1 MKNDKVKKWL
11 YLILI
16 FGGFFI
22 LRNFVPSGLDQ
33 AGWDGFLVLFV
44 AVLLWL
50 TEAVPMAV
58 TAVFVLFFGAWVGF
72 EKEANILANFAST
85 GPFFL
90 LAAMVIGQI
99 FTKVG
104 LGRRISLYVLPMFGN
119 KAKAVLLA
127 VMMGTCVVSMFL
139 ADIPTA
145 LVFFGLC
152 APILE
157 QNGCEPG
164 KSKFGKAIMLGIPV
178 GAAIGGIGTPAGSG
192 MNAVTMSLLKN
203 ICGVEISFG
212 QWSLVGVPV
221 ALVSIVLAWLILCW
235 LCKPEIDI
243 VKGLDSLKEDRKN
256 VGPLKGDEL
265 KFTIVFAIMVVL
277 WFIPKQ
283 TGIDMYMTA
292 WGGIFIM
299 RSQDL
304 GMRAAAGVM
313 DERFEEFGELFGRKY
328 GRIMCD
334 HVEGAD
340 TVVLCMGSMSG
351 TVKHVVKEMRAAGR
365 KVGICRVVAFRP
377 FPTKEVAEALKGAKN
392 IAVID
397 RVSAMGSFGPLY
409 EEVLAAMN
417 YGGIKANAYSFVAGL
432 GGRDIWEQT
441 VENVIDKAE
450 ALGAKQEPCEA
461 PIWIDLKEEEV
472 VYNA

>member
-299 RSQDL
+299 SL
-304 GMRAAAGVM
+304 PGMNLVNWKEASTKIDWSAFLICGAATA
-313 DERFEEFGELFGRKY
+313 L
-328 GRIMCD
+328 
-334 HVEGAD
+334 A
-340 TVVLCMGSMSG
+340 TVVANLGTGAWLSG
-351 TVKHVVKEMRAAGR
+351 ILSNLFLSK
-365 KVGICRVVAFRP
+365 
-377 FPTKEVAEALKGAKN
+377 
-392 IAVID
+392 
-397 RVSAMGSFGPLY
+397 
-409 EEVLAAMN
+409 
-417 YGGIKANAYSFVAGL
+417 VAGMGL
-432 GGRDIWEQT
+432 VVLLLVI
-441 VENVIDKAE
+441 NVMMAVGHYSE
-450 ALGAKQEPCEA
+450 AACRLPASRSAWMVFRWWAMSWRMARICSYCA
-461 PIWIDLKEEEV
+461 V
-472 VYNA
+472 RSR

>member
-1 MKNDKVKKWL
+1 MKNDKVKKWI

-16 FGGFFI
+16 FGAFFI

-104 LGRRISLYVLPMFGN
+104 LGRRISLYILPMFGN

-127 VMMGTCVVSMFL
+127 IMMGTCVVSMFL

-152 APILE
+152 MPILE

-164 KSKFGKAIMLGIPV
+164 KSKFGKAVMLGIPV

-221 ALVSIVLAWLILCW
+221 ALISIVLAWLSGILADLFLSKVAGMGILVLLLVINLMMAVGHYPMPQGVSLAG
-235 LCKPEIDI
+235 LCLPVVGALAVNLGLNPIVVCLPVCMSTSMLLLVPIDPTCFTTISGGYWKIKDMMSSGILITLGYII
-243 VKGLDSLKEDRKN
+243 VSS
-256 VGPLKGDEL
+256 
-265 KFTIVFAIMVVL
+265 
-277 WFIPKQ
+277 
-283 TGIDMYMTA
+283 A
-292 WGGIFIM
+292 W
-299 RSQDL
+299 
-304 GMRAAAGVM
+304 
-313 DERFEEFGELFGRKY
+313 
-328 GRIMCD
+328 
-334 HVEGAD
+334 
-340 TVVLCMGSMSG
+340 
-351 TVKHVVKEMRAAGR
+351 
-365 KVGICRVVAFRP
+365 
-377 FPTKEVAEALKGAKN
+377 
-392 IAVID
+392 IAVI
-397 RVSAMGSFGPLY
+397 
-409 EEVLAAMN
+409 AAT
-417 YGGIKANAYSFVAGL
+417 G
-432 GGRDIWEQT
+432 
-441 VENVIDKAE
+441 
-450 ALGAKQEPCEA
+450 ALG
-461 PIWIDLKEEEV
+461 
-472 VYNA
+472 

>member
-11 YLILI
+11 CLILI

-22 LRNFVPSGLDQ
+22 LRNFIPSGLDQ

-299 RSQDL
+299 SL
-304 GMRAAAGVM
+304 PGMNLVNFLSKVAGM
-313 DERFEEFGELFGRKY
+313 GL
-328 GRIMCD
+328 
-334 HVEGAD
+334 
-340 TVVLCMGSMSG
+340 VVLLLVINVMMAVGHYPMPQGVSLAGLCLPVVGALAVNLGLNPIVVCLPVCMSTSMLLLVPIDPTCFTTYSG
-351 TVKHVVKEMRAAGR
+351 GYWKIKDMMSS
-365 KVGICRVVAFRP
+365 GILITIGYILVSSLW
-377 FPTKEVAEALKGAKN
+377 T
-392 IAVID
+392 AVI
-397 RVSAMGSFGPLY
+397 
-409 EEVLAAMN
+409 AAT
-417 YGGIKANAYSFVAGL
+417 G
-432 GGRDIWEQT
+432 
-441 VENVIDKAE
+441 
-450 ALGAKQEPCEA
+450 ALG
-461 PIWIDLKEEEV
+461 
-472 VYNA
+472 